1 LHRWPIL
8 VPSFHKLSVC
18 GGFLGIEIERIE
30 IWLRLALVVNQ
41 VVQVWFRFRVD
52 QGVLNLL
59 HSLELEQVLVF
70 LDLVVLMPFV
80 CLWGG
85 LFLLLDFL
93 CWLLKVLR
101 LFFLGFSWRFG
112 NLRIRSF
119 FFVVVPLF
127 FAFARGFLQE
137 RLGLLVLDALDP
149 GQLLLEVLIGYL
161 LDFLVVHELQIL
173 RIYPVSD
180 ILLRRLVLVLV
191 LYFDGVFAAWAH
203 LEAPRVSVALRR
215 DLVLILRFENLEWHH
230 RLVFRI
236 RQASRRDR
244 WRAARSVAG
253 SLAAL
258 LVLVS
263 LSCLLVFFFVKL
275 DLLGGVREGLDL
287 LTQVHAF
294 KFGW

>member
-18 GGFLGIEIERIE
+18 SGFLGIEIERIE

-127 FAFARGFLQE
+127 FALARGFLQE

-191 LYFDGVFAAWAH
+191 LYFDGVFAAWTH

>member
-1 LHRWPIL
+1 MHRWPIL

-18 GGFLGIEIERIE
+18 SGFLGIEIERIE

-127 FAFARGFLQE
+127 FALARGFLQE

-191 LYFDGVFAAWAH
+191 LYFDGVFAAWTH